1 MNENIVVKRDKRTI
15 SVVAAIIVRDGE
27 VFATQR
33 GYGDWKG
40 WWEFPGGKVKKG
52 ESPEDALRREIR
64 EELASDVAVGELF
77 ATVEYD
83 YPDFHLSMQ
92 CFLCS
97 LLNGELKLLE
107 HQSARWLSK
116 NQLNTVKWL
125 PADESI
131 ILKLKQL

>member
-40 WWEFPGGKVKKG
+40 WWEFPGGKVEKG

-77 ATVEYD
+77 ATVQYD

>member
-40 WWEFPGGKVKKG
+40 WWEFPGGKVEKG

-77 ATVEYD
+77 ATVQYD

-97 LLNGELKLLE
+97 LLNGELKRLE